1 MEPTLTET
9 AQLAVTTTMEE
20 SPGPG
25 QLPDD
30 VFNQVLEYLD
40 GDALLASCRVDRSW
54 AKNTEGC
61 SAAWRGAAGAEDAD
75 DWNSGRYLVWRARTK
90 EIVVVELGATG
101 DRVGIAWARAPAR
114 VPVPTAVAA
123 DRAKRFEHL
132 KSETPAARRPRE
144 DAATVVQRVAA
155 AVAAVGLGSIEG
167 LSLCVVSPHLASET
181 SRTRLLNALLS
192 AGAKRARVEDA
203 TLCAVAASGVR
214 PPCVVLDV
222 GATESV
228 AVPVDR
234 DGCVPD
240 AVREGAH
247 NIQAHLHTRLRHVGF
262 DGVAAALARTA
273 GIEDLKEAEE
283 AVCALAYCR
292 HVSPAMV
299 APSAEELEFCATADG
314 LSSARFECVE
324 ALFAEPTGIVRL
336 VRAAAAA
343 RAANASTI
351 VPTIVL
357 AGGGTDARGFGRRIR
372 RELSGGKIVPADN
385 EARRD
390 LIWHGATRLA
400 RNFTYYPKL
409 MLRRRRPSG
418 ALAHGFEDSPRSR
431 TLRSRPFSSL
441 LLRSQV

>member
-1 MEPTLTET
+1 METTPNSTES
-9 AQLAVTTTMEE
+9 TTGL
-20 SPGPG
+20 PLG
-25 QLPDD
+25 LPDD
-30 VFNQVLEYLD
+30 VFNQVLEFLD
-40 GDALLASCRVDRSW
+40 GPALLVSCRVDRTW
-54 AKNTEGC
+54 AKSTKGC
-61 SAAWRGAAGAEDAD
+61 SVAWRGAAGAEDTNE
-75 DWNSGRYLVWRARTK
+75 WNPARYLVWRART
-90 EIVVVELGATG
+90 EGIVVVELGATG
-101 DRVGIAWARAPAR
+101 DRVGLAWARAPAR
-114 VPVPTAVAA
+114 VPVPTAIAA

-132 KSETPAARRPRE
+132 RLETPAARRPRE
-144 DAATVVQRVAA
+144 DAAASAQRVAA
-155 AVAAVGLGSIEG
+155 AVAAVGLGPIEG

-181 SRTRLLNALLS
+181 SRTRLLNALLG
-192 AGAKRARVEDA
+192 AGASRVRVEDA
-203 TLCAVAASGVR
+203 TLCAVAGSGVA
-214 PPCVVLDV
+214 PPCIVLDV

-234 DGCVPD
+234 DGRVPD

-247 NIQAHLHTRLRHVGF
+247 NIHSHAYTRLRHVGF
-262 DGVAAALARTA
+262 DGVAAALARRA
-273 GIEDLKEAEE
+273 QGLEDLKAAEA
-283 AVCALAYCR
+283 AVRALAYCR
-292 HVSPAMV
+292 HVSPAAV
-299 APSAEELEFCATADG
+299 AVSAEELEFCATADG

-324 ALFAEPTGIVRL
+324 ALFAEPTGVVKL

-343 RAANASTI
+343 RSADSRGSTA
-351 VPTIVL
+351 VGTIVL
-357 AGGGTDARGFGRRIR
+357 AGGGTAVRGFGRRIR

-418 ALAHGFEDSPRSR
+418 ALAQGFEDSPRSR